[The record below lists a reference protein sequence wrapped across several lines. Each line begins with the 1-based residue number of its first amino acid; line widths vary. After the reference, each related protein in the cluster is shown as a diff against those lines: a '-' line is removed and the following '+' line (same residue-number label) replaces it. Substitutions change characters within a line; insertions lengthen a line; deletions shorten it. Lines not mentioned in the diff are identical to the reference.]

1 MGLGVAMIT
10 GDNRRTADAIARSV
24 GIDRVLAEVL
34 PGEKADE
41 IRRLQEGGG
50 RVAFV
55 GDGINDAP
63 ALATA
68 DLGIAI
74 GSGTDVAIESGDV
87 VLVRSDLLDAVAAI
101 ELGRAV
107 MRRIRQNI
115 FWAFFYN
122 GALIPVAAGVIYPFT
137 GIVFRPE
144 WAAAAMALSSVTVV
158 SLSLL
163 LRRWTPRVR
172 ETASWHKHYLLLG
185 PVRAREILLAAV
197 ARPAP
202 RTIAV
207 GAGALLAGA
216 LLVGLAL
223 ENYLLFH
230 ALVEMA
236 AVGVAFALF
245 ILVWS
250 SRPYIENAY
259 FLVLGIG
266 LLFVGGLTLL
276 HALAYDGMGVFAG
289 SLPGLAS
296 QFWVAAGLLAA
307 RHRRRRP
314 PRDGPCDP
322 ARVSARGLRGCHGG
336 PAGRDRDRGLSG
348 RERRRPDRPAV
359 PSRGRGRG
367 RGRHRGRHAPP
378 PPAPCRIRRGDAPA
392 TPGRARRL
400 PGRRGL
406 PRPDRRRDRAG
417 EPGRPPA
424 PADRLLPLR
433 PGDRRVRGPP
443 AILGPLP
450 RALEPDRRTP
460 RGP

>member
-87 VLVRSDLLDAVAAI
+87 VLVRSDVLDAVAAI

-163 LRRWTPRVR
+163 LRRWTPRSR
-172 ETASWHKHYLLLG
+172 E
-185 PVRAREILLAAV
+185 
-197 ARPAP
+197 
-202 RTIAV
+202 
-207 GAGALLAGA
+207 
-216 LLVGLAL
+216 
-223 ENYLLFH
+223 
-230 ALVEMA
+230 
-236 AVGVAFALF
+236 
-245 ILVWS
+245 
-250 SRPYIENAY
+250 
-259 FLVLGIG
+259 
-266 LLFVGGLTLL
+266 
-276 HALAYDGMGVFAG
+276 
-289 SLPGLAS
+289 
-296 QFWVAAGLLAA
+296 
-307 RHRRRRP
+307 RP
-314 PRDGPCDP
+314 PG
-322 ARVSARGLRGCHGG
+322 
-336 PAGRDRDRGLSG
+336 
-348 RERRRPDRPAV
+348 
-359 PSRGRGRG
+359 
-367 RGRHRGRHAPP
+367 
-378 PPAPCRIRRGDAPA
+378 
-392 TPGRARRL
+392 
-400 PGRRGL
+400 
-406 PRPDRRRDRAG
+406 
-417 EPGRPPA
+417 
-424 PADRLLPLR
+424 
-433 PGDRRVRGPP
+433 
-443 AILGPLP
+443 
-450 RALEPDRRTP
+450 
-460 RGP
+460 